1 MSSLANDIANL
12 SPQQR
17 AVLELKLLAKRQ
29 NGAPAQTTTSDN
41 GGSVAANKSDE
52 ENRVLAESS
61 DSVDGLLARFYR
73 RYPWPWQPMKFD
85 YLEDRDF
92 GINMLNQDLGD
103 FTHRTIPRDATI
115 WVAGCGTN
123 QALHTAL
130 KYPHATVVGS
140 DLSSKS
146 LDLCA
151 QNARELGVTNLEV
164 REESLNHVPY
174 KEQFDYI
181 ISTGVIHHNA
191 EPKATLEKLVG
202 ALKPDGIMEL
212 MVYNRYQRITTS
224 TFQKAIRI
232 FGEQRGGAV
241 DFDADFAIAKKIA
254 GGLPKGSML
263 EQAFV
268 HTQYMDWSDSD
279 FADLFIHPV
288 EHSYTVE
295 SLEDLAESCGLEY
308 VAPCISLYAKSVS
321 TAFSWNMEFG
331 DQTLQGAYDALP
343 DSRRWQVTNL
353 LLFDKSPLLWFYLRP
368 RNNEAPRKTERQIVE
383 DFLNTT
389 FVKNQTNQC
398 SFIRDDEEHYKL
410 SSSSVAYPLAAPH
423 ASVRTIFEL
432 VDGRTPMRNIL
443 AQLNMNTTFQTVNQ
457 ARIHLTTSAFPYLK
471 AVGKKQHEQSV

>member
-1 MSSLANDIANL
+1 
-12 SPQQR
+12 
-17 AVLELKLLAKRQ
+17 
-29 NGAPAQTTTSDN
+29 
-41 GGSVAANKSDE
+41 
-52 ENRVLAESS
+52 
-61 DSVDGLLARFYR
+61 
-73 RYPWPWQPMKFD
+73 
-85 YLEDRDF
+85 
-92 GINMLNQDLGD
+92 
-103 FTHRTIPRDATI
+103 
-115 WVAGCGTN
+115 
-123 QALHTAL
+123 
-130 KYPHATVVGS
+130 
-140 DLSSKS
+140 
-146 LDLCA
+146 
-151 QNARELGVTNLEV
+151 V

-191 EPKATLEKLVG
+191 DPKATLEKLRS
-202 ALKPDGIMEL
+202 ALKPNGIMEL

-241 DFDADFAIAKKIA
+241 DFDADFALAKKIA
-254 GGLPKGSML
+254 AGLPKGSML

-308 VAPCISLYAKSVS
+308 VAPCISLYGKSVS

-331 DQTLQGAYDALP
+331 DHDLQTAYDCLP

-368 RNNEAPRKTERQIVE
+368 KNNESPRKTEQQIVE

-389 FVKNQTNQC
+389 FVKNRTTQR
-398 SFIRDDEEHYKL
+398 SFIRDSEEHYKL
-410 SSSSVAYPLAAPH
+410 SASSVPYPLAAPH

-432 VDGRTPMRNIL
+432 VDGQTPMRDIL
-443 AQLNMNTTFQTVNQ
+443 AHLEMNTTLQTVNQ
-457 ARIHLTTSAFPYLK
+457 ARIHLATSAFPYLK
-471 AVGKKQHEQSV
+471 ALGTNQHEQSV

>member
-17 AVLELKLLAKRQ
+17 AVLELKLKAKRQ
-29 NGAPAQTTTSDN
+29 NVARTQTTIQDN
-41 GGSVAANKSDE
+41 GGGGAANKSDE
-52 ENRVLAESS
+52 ENRVLTQSS
-61 DSVDGLLARFYR
+61 DSVDGLLANFYR
-73 RYPWPWQPMKFD
+73 KFPWPWQPMKFD
-85 YLEDRDF
+85 YLTDRDF
-92 GINMLNQDLGD
+92 GIQMLNQDIGD
-103 FTHRTIPRDATI
+103 FTHRVIPRDAKI

-130 KYPHATVVGS
+130 KYPHATVIGS

-146 LDLCA
+146 LELCA
-151 QNARELGVTNLEV
+151 KNAGELGVTNLEV
-164 REESLNHVPY
+164 KEESLNHVPY

-181 ISTGVIHHNA
+181 MSTGVIHHNA
-191 EPKATLEKLVG
+191 DPRTTLEKLVG

-224 TFQKAIRI
+224 AFQKAIRV
-232 FGEQRGGAV
+232 FGEQSGDAV
-241 DFDADFAIAKKIA
+241 DFDADFRIAKKIA

-295 SLEDLAESCGLEY
+295 SLEDLAASCGMEY
-308 VAPCISLYAKSVS
+308 AAPCISLYAKSVS

-331 DQTLQGAYDALP
+331 DPDLQKAYDKLP

-353 LLFDKSPLLWFYLRP
+353 LMFDKSPLLWFYLR
-368 RNNEAPRKTERQIVE
+368 RKDGEAPRKTEGQICE
-383 DFLNTT
+383 EFLNTT
-389 FVKNQTNQC
+389 FVKNRTTQR
-398 SFIRDDEEHYKL
+398 SFIRDGDEHYKL
-410 SSSSVAYPLAAPH
+410 SSSSAPYPLAAPN

-432 VDGRTPMRNIL
+432 VDGKTQMRDIFAHL
-443 AQLNMNTTFQTVNQ
+443 GMNTMFQIVNQ
-457 ARIHLTTSAFPYLK
+457 ARIQLTTSAFPYLK
-471 AVGKKQHEQSV
+471 AVETKQHE